1 MDMQDRDPGPL
12 APLGSQQDAWLLPSR
27 LDSKGVGDPECLLFR
42 EKRWKEKRLKDAG
55 SEVSWMKQ
63 SS

>member
-1 MDMQDRDPGPL
+1 MHLWVPSRM
-12 APLGSQQDAWLLPSR
+12 LGSYPPGWTVKES
-27 LDSKGVGDPECLLFR
+27 GDPECLLFR